1 MMPRRNPALFEVIH
15 GSSRAPRPVKV
26 PDWSNQAPG
35 DDAIDSSGGPRW
47 MSWLSEPVG
56 LTMPRG
62 LWALVIAAAIVL
74 PVITYEAG
82 QSGAGL
88 GDLSESDLRSQT
100 NVTARRDGPINPS
113 LLASIDH
120 RNSPSA
126 ASDSTAD
133 STPAAKRTT
142 GPAGRIPGMNYF
154 CLATI
159 PQQYQEEAERAKA
172 FLEHNSVD
180 AALIPVQ
187 NNRIQVIALRGFERP
202 YSDPEAREF
211 ESLLRSLG
219 RVWKTEHNG
228 WSDWRDLYAIKYT
241 P

>member
-1 MMPRRNPALFEVIH
+1 MPRRNPALFEVIH
-15 GSSRAPRPVKV
+15 GNARAPRPVKV
-26 PDWSNQAPG
+26 PDWSGQ
-35 DDAIDSSGGPRW
+35 DASEVAIESAGGPRW
-47 MSWLSEPVG
+47 MSWLAEPVG
-56 LTMPRG
+56 LTLPRG

-82 QSGAGL
+82 RSGAGL
-88 GDLSESDLRSQT
+88 ADLSESDLRSQA
-100 NVTARRDGPINPS
+100 NVTARRDGPINRS
-113 LLASIDH
+113 LLASVDH
-120 RNSPSA
+120 RGSQPT
-126 ASDSTAD
+126 TAD
-133 STPAAKRTT
+133 SASQTTGNQPKTT
-142 GPAGRIPGMNYF
+142 GPAGRVPGMNYF

-159 PQQYQEEAERAKA
+159 PQQYRDEAERAKA

-228 WSDWRDLYAIKYT
+228 WSDWRDLYPIKYT